1 MLGWFEVA
9 ALLLSLGAPLVP
21 SKEEQARL
29 SKLWK
34 KPIPSPID
42 ILDRRFG
49 SAHASRSVTQAKE
62 RQPQRTPRSPLNLAL
77 LCLIVL
83 TRDRYVAAPL
93 PQHSTQH
100 SPTHLPPHYAIHQR
114 RFHKSGGYAAHA
126 GDAGA
131 VRHCLLLALITAV
144 SHWPLLVP
152 LGVLAQK
159 KKLRKREMNK

>member
-1 MLGWFEVA
+1 VA

-49 SAHASRSVTQAKE
+49 SAHASRAVTQAKE

-83 TRDRYVAAPL
+83 TRDRYVVAVA
-93 PQHSTQH
+93 QHSTQH
-100 SPTHLPPHYAIHQR
+100 SPTHLSPHYAIHQR
-114 RFHKSGGYAAHA
+114 RFHKSGGHAAHA

-144 SHWPLLVP
+144 RPWPLASGAVWVCP
-152 LGVLAQK
+152 GAEK
-159 KKLRKREMNK
+159 SSEKEKNE